1 MLTSTL
7 GSAQMPNLPREDDP
21 PVETR
26 LVVLP
31 DLLSQQRH
39 AVCSGRFLS
48 SVADMLGGFQ
58 DKTKT
63 VLTMDDLSAALG
75 EYGINARKPEFY
87 L

>member
-7 GSAQMPNLPREDDP
+7 GSAQMPNLPREDDLLA
-21 PVETR
+21 ETR
-26 LVVLP
+26 PVALP
-31 DLLSQQRH
+31 DLPSQRRH
-39 AVCSGRFLS
+39 AASSGYSLS
-48 SVADMLGGFQ
+48 FVADMLGGFQ